1 MKKIHVAFLIV
12 VVFALAAF
20 AQEQVKQ
27 AKPKAQ
33 GRQETKAPAV
43 APEMEAYM
51 KLASPNENHKLLEPF
66 VGNWKAE
73 VKIWN
78 DPATPPN
85 VSAGTAAFRMIYDGR
100 FLQGEFTGEYMGH
113 PFNGMELMGYDNLQ
127 KKFIGFWVDS
137 GSTWFMTSTGTV
149 DKDGKRFRMAGTM
162 TNPMT
167 MKPEEY
173 RDEST
178 FETPDRIV
186 SKSFSKASGGKEIQ
200 TMEIIYTRVK

>member
-1 MKKIHVAFLIV
+1 MKKIHVAFLV
-12 VVFALAAF
+12 AALFSLAAF
-20 AQEQVKQ
+20 AQEQVIQAKPRIQGQKQ
-27 AKPKAQ
+27 AKP
-33 GRQETKAPAV
+33 PAV
-43 APEMEAYM
+43 SPEMAAYM

-73 VKIWN
+73 VKIWM
-78 DPATPPN
+78 DPSAPPS
-85 VSAGTAAFRMIYDGR
+85 VSEGTASYRMIYDGR

-149 DKDGKRFRMAGTM
+149 DKDGKTFRMSGTM

-178 FETPDRIV
+178 FETPDRII
-186 SKSFSKASGGKEIQ
+186 SKSFSKQPGGKEFQ
-200 TMEIIYTRVK
+200 GMEIIYTRVK